1 MRLLEVDQG
10 SAREVLAV
18 LQGQADRAGQPS
30 TIPFPAVM
38 KMIRPFGLGIS
49 TPDGL
54 IALKNAVDP
63 AGDVIADILDN
74 GAVVLKTKVQNPNQ
88 VQAEPNSAGS
98 TSLDAMA
105 SRNSKKL
112 EPDI

>member
-1 MRLLEVDQG
+1 MRLLEVDLG
-10 SAREVLAV
+10 SARDVLAV
-18 LQGQADRAGQPS
+18 LQGQANRAGQSS
-30 TIPFPAVM
+30 TLPFAVVM
-38 KMIRPFGLGIS
+38 KLIRPFGLGIN

-74 GAVVLKTKVQNPNQ
+74 GAILLKTASKNPNQ
-88 VQAEPNSAGS
+88 ETPADVGASPAV
-98 TSLDAMA
+98 DAMA

-112 EPDI
+112 SPNI